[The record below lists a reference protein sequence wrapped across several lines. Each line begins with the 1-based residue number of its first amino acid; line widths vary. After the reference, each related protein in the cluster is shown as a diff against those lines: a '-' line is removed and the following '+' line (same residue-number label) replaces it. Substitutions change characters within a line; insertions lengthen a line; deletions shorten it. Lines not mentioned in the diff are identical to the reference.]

1 MAAAAAAYRHE
12 GDGPLADA
20 ATPTKRLQE
29 GSPRRGGRTR
39 MGTTAR
45 SPQNLALH
53 NRAGLAPG
61 GWSDDCNKDRT
72 RETAITKIRNTEK
85 ADHVTLEQ
93 DLDYCNVSGHRKK
106 SKCRSQNKE
115 AGQRYMGTLGRR
127 WRGGCRVQTLRQA
140 RYASSSGVCG
150 GGESREGGSNS
161 SGAGSGES
169 SDAMAAGGEGDGI
182 RDGREGKMAS
192 GQGNKYDEERQE
204 RIRGN
209 NEALQKVVAERKEL
223 PNSRGSHH
231 GSGSSDES
239 QKNQKVLNVVV
250 KLRKRRKER
259 SERGK
264 ANWAKMSELHTTGSC
279 YERTLCSCLASHHKV
294 TGYQQLVG
302 TGMQLP
308 YLYVFCSSYT
318 PAPLARQAG
327 CHNSGPRA

>member
-61 GWSDDCNKDRT
+61 GWR
-72 RETAITKIRNTEK
+72 
-85 ADHVTLEQ
+85 
-93 DLDYCNVSGHRKK
+93 
-106 SKCRSQNKE
+106 
-115 AGQRYMGTLGRR
+115 
-127 WRGGCRVQTLRQA
+127 
-140 RYASSSGVCG
+140 
-150 GGESREGGSNS
+150 
-161 SGAGSGES
+161 
-169 SDAMAAGGEGDGI
+169 
-182 RDGREGKMAS
+182 GKMAS

-302 TGMQLP
+302 TATRRRLLP
-308 YLYVFCSSYT
+308 GRLAAT
-318 PAPLARQAG
+318 IPA
-327 CHNSGPRA
+327 HGPNGP

>member
-61 GWSDDCNKDRT
+61 GWR
-72 RETAITKIRNTEK
+72 
-85 ADHVTLEQ
+85 
-93 DLDYCNVSGHRKK
+93 
-106 SKCRSQNKE
+106 
-115 AGQRYMGTLGRR
+115 
-127 WRGGCRVQTLRQA
+127 
-140 RYASSSGVCG
+140 
-150 GGESREGGSNS
+150 
-161 SGAGSGES
+161 
-169 SDAMAAGGEGDGI
+169 
-182 RDGREGKMAS
+182 GKMAS

-264 ANWAKMSELHTTGSC
+264 ANWAKMSELHTTGSKSPMKWSSVFTQC
-279 YERTLCSCLASHHKV
+279 TKPIVWKLRVEPVLDQRRLEATV
-294 TGYQQLVG
+294 T
-302 TGMQLP
+302 MQGQCMLG
-308 YLYVFCSSYT
+308 LSIGAHGAVT
-318 PAPLARQAG
+318 RAG
-327 CHNSGPRA
+327 PT